1 MMKPARKQRLILIV
15 LMVIGAG
22 IATAFALKSFNENLM
37 YFFSTTD
44 VISGKAPKDAR
55 FRLGG
60 MVVKGSVQRPGKDL
74 LVRFNLTDFS
84 KEVTVEY
91 TGILPDLF
99 REGQGIVANGKLNA
113 SGVFVADEVLAKHDE
128 NYMPPEVKASL
139 KQPQSAA
146 PDSSKPA
153 TSPAQ

>member
-1 MMKPARKQRLILIV
+1 MKPARKQRLILIG

-44 VISGKAPKDAR
+44 VVEGHAPKDTL

-60 MVVKGSVQRPGKDL
+60 MVIKGSVERPNDGL
-74 LVRFNLTDFS
+74 MVRFKLTDFS

-99 REGQGIVANGKLNA
+99 KEGQGIVAHGKLNTQ
-113 SGVFVADEVLAKHDE
+113 GVFIAEEVLAKHDE
-128 NYMPPEVKASL
+128 NYMPPEVKGSL
-139 KQPQSAA
+139 KT
-146 PDSSKPA
+146 KPA
-153 TSPAQ
+153 SVAGQ

>member
-1 MMKPARKQRLILIV
+1 MKPLRKQRLILIG

-22 IATAFALKSFNENLM
+22 LAVSFALKSFNENLM

-44 VISGKAPKDAR
+44 VVEGKAPDDTL

-60 MVVKGSVQRPGKDL
+60 MVVKGTVKRPGDGMT
-74 LVRFNLTDFS
+74 VQFTLTDFS

-99 REGQGIVANGKLNA
+99 REGQGIVAHGKLNKQ
-113 SGVFVADEVLAKHDE
+113 GVFIAEEVLAKHDE
-128 NYMPPEVKASL
+128 NYMPPEVKSSL
-139 KQPQSAA
+139 KKPQTT
-146 PDSSKPA
+146 A
-153 TSPAQ
+153 TGQQ